1 MLQLLCRSTGFST
14 VPRGQTQYRDLSLTA
29 MVLAIFPWMRVVCD
43 FEHRRWRGESAR
55 PSSPCRL
62 QNARRT
68 LLLRGYLM
76 QRSIVHRQEPHPDLP
91 R

>member
-43 FEHRRWRGESAR
+43 FEHRRWRGEAAR
-55 PSSPCRL
+55 PSPRVDC
-62 QNARRT
+62 RT
-68 LLLRGYLM
+68 LG
-76 QRSIVHRQEPHPDLP
+76 EPYSCVAI
-91 R
+91 